1 MLLGVLHYKRCQNLS
16 DCYITFEDVFL
27 DVNGRLGFDFWA
39 VIGLRIIETKI
50 CFSHTQT
57 S

>member
-1 MLLGVLHYKRCQNLS
+1 MG
-16 DCYITFEDVFL
+16 
-27 DVNGRLGFDFWA
+27 VNGRLGFDLSA
-39 VIGLRIIETKI
+39 VIVLRIIETKI

>member
-1 MLLGVLHYKRCQNLS
+1 MG
-16 DCYITFEDVFL
+16 
-27 DVNGRLGFDFWA
+27 VNGRLGFDLWP

-50 CFSHTQT
+50 CFSHTQP

>member
-1 MLLGVLHYKRCQNLS
+1 MG
-16 DCYITFEDVFL
+16 
-27 DVNGRLGFDFWA
+27 VNGRLGFDLCA

>member
-1 MLLGVLHYKRCQNLS
+1 MGVNV
-16 DCYITFEDVFL
+16 I
-27 DVNGRLGFDFWA
+27 LGFDLWA

>member
-1 MLLGVLHYKRCQNLS
+1 MGL
-16 DCYITFEDVFL
+16 
-27 DVNGRLGFDFWA
+27 NGRLGFDLRA
-39 VIGLRIIETKI
+39 VVGLRIIETKI

>member
-1 MLLGVLHYKRCQNLS
+1 MG
-16 DCYITFEDVFL
+16 
-27 DVNGRLGFDFWA
+27 VNGRLGFDLWG

-57 S
+57 NS

>member
-1 MLLGVLHYKRCQNLS
+1 MREENREKKS
-16 DCYITFEDVFL
+16 KEEDH
-27 DVNGRLGFDFWA
+27 GRLGSDLCA

>member
-1 MLLGVLHYKRCQNLS
+1 MG
-16 DCYITFEDVFL
+16 
-27 DVNGRLGFDFWA
+27 VNGILGFDLWS
-39 VIGLRIIETKI
+39 VIGLRKIETKI

>member
-1 MLLGVLHYKRCQNLS
+1 MG
-16 DCYITFEDVFL
+16 
-27 DVNGRLGFDFWA
+27 VNGRLGFDLWA
-39 VIGLRIIETKI
+39 VIGMRIIETKN

>member
-1 MLLGVLHYKRCQNLS
+1 M
-16 DCYITFEDVFL
+16 
-27 DVNGRLGFDFWA
+27 DVNGRLGFDVRA
-39 VIGLRIIETKI
+39 VIGLRIIEMKI